1 MSRIAVL
8 KNILSG
14 KTGLFYLLGLK
25 GFFKGMDDEK
35 YLKRM
40 YKSKFKIPLDLEHPK
55 TYTAKLQWLKL
66 HDRKDIYTVYAD
78 KVAVRDYIAEKLGE
92 DYLVPIFGVYN
103 NVDEIDWNLLPQRFV
118 LKCSHG
124 SGCNI
129 ICTDKSN
136 LDVKNAK
143 TKLTAWM
150 NHSWFWFGREWA
162 YKNITPRIICERFI
176 ESSQGETP
184 NDYKFLCF
192 NGEPRLMQLHMNRYK
207 SNYTMDYYDMNWN
220 KTEISK
226 RGTAVSE
233 ESAPKLKNFERMKEI
248 ARFLAKD
255 TYFSRIDFYDV
266 DGKIYFGEITFFPT
280 SGFSPFDNYEDDLMM
295 GNYICLPSDKR
306 GDLS

>member
-1 MSRIAVL
+1 MSHLAIVKRLV
-8 KNILSG
+8 SG

-35 YLKRM
+35 YLKKM
-40 YKSKFKIPLDLEHPK
+40 YKSKFKMPLDLEHPK
-55 TYTAKLQWLKL
+55 AYTAKLQWLKL
-66 HDRKDIYTVYAD
+66 HDRKDIYSVFAD
-78 KVAVRDYIAEKLGE
+78 KVAVRDYIAEKLGN
-92 DYLVPIFGVYN
+92 DYLVPAIAVYN
-103 NVDEIDWNLLPQRFV
+103 SVDEIDWNDLPQRFV

-136 LDVKNAK
+136 LNIEEAK
-143 TKLTAWM
+143 AKLSTWM
-150 NHSWFWFGREWA
+150 KHSWFWFGREWT
-162 YKNITPRIICERFI
+162 YKNITPRIICEHYI

-192 NGEPRLMQLHMNRYK
+192 NGEPKLMQLHMNRYK
-207 SNYTMDYYDMNWN
+207 SNYTMDYYDMDWN

-226 RGTAVSE
+226 RGTAVSAE
-233 ESAPKLKNFERMKEI
+233 KAPKPQNFEKMKEL

-280 SGFSPFDNYEDDLMM
+280 SGLSPFDNYEDDLRM
-295 GNYICLPSDKR
+295 GSYIHLPCDQ
-306 GDLS
+306 